1 MGDWMTAFLI
11 RRLVQA
17 VIVLIVTSVIV
28 FTGVFAIGDPL
39 EILLPAD
46 ASMAEREQVAESLGL
61 NDPLPVQYL
70 GFVTDALQ
78 GNFGRSFVYNRPAT
92 EVILERLPATLE
104 LTFTALVISLVI
116 GIPLG
121 LWAGVRAGSATD
133 ETIMTGSILGFSLP
147 NFWQGMMLIMIFSVT
162 LGWLPSTGRGET
174 GTILGI
180 ETSFATWDGLKHLLL
195 PAINLALAQTAL
207 VIRLTRTGVQ
217 ETMPLDFIKFARARG
232 ISSPR
237 ILFVHVMKNILI
249 PIVTVIGIEFGSLV
263 AFAVV
268 TETIFAWPGIGKL
281 IIDSINALDR
291 PIIVS
296 YILIVV
302 TMFIVINFCVDALYS
317 LLDPRIRVSA
327 Q

>member
-1 MGDWMTAFLI
+1 
-11 RRLVQA
+11 
-17 VIVLIVTSVIV
+17 
-28 FTGVFAIGDPL
+28 
-39 EILLPAD
+39 
-46 ASMAEREQVAESLGL
+46 
-61 NDPLPVQYL
+61 
-70 GFVTDALQ
+70 
-78 GNFGRSFVYNRPAT
+78 
-92 EVILERLPATLE
+92 
-104 LTFTALVISLVI
+104 
-116 GIPLG
+116 
-121 LWAGVRAGSATD
+121 
-133 ETIMTGSILGFSLP
+133 
-147 NFWQGMMLIMIFSVT
+147 MIFSVT

>member
-1 MGDWMTAFLI
+1 MTAFLI